1 LKSRLINSEREKA
14 DEIERLNILKETAVA
29 EVKQENRKQIEVI
42 LNEKENRLR
51 EFENEIVKQRER
63 TLKLIEEKDNE
74 LATLREVNNEHHFV
88 HNSNKENRINKPTS
102 SLTDSND
109 DTQSNGSNELNTNV
123 QLFNQQINT
132 ETNHLV
138 HFSQQNAYK
147 DIELNKLRKAKTDL
161 EYKLKQTM
169 DENSV
174 DVDRLQAQINLL
186 KQEIERIKLNDKR
199 VELNGNN
206 MEYVKNVVYNYLT
219 TKDDQ
224 VKMNMIKAIT
234 QILQFSKSEKQK
246 IQTIY
251 VA

>member
-1 LKSRLINSEREKA
+1 
-14 DEIERLNILKETAVA
+14 
-29 EVKQENRKQIEVI
+29 